1 VLVKSDSKHHTFLHF
16 TELHESSQMKL
27 EYAKLV
33 KEYKVLRELE
43 RKYNLQKKSV
53 EELKQNMIELMQDV
67 GTNSYSAKLGTMSL
81 TEQEIPIVEDWDAL
95 YKQMLKEKSFDMLQR
110 RVSVTAWRDR
120 LEEGDTVAGVSSM
133 TKRTLRINAN

>member
-1 VLVKSDSKHHTFLHF
+1 
-16 TELHESSQMKL
+16 MKL

-43 RKYNLQKKSV
+43 RKYNLQKKNV

-95 YKQMLKEKSFDMLQR
+95 YKQMLEEKSFDMLQR